1 MNAHRIETVI
11 SQDRMLTLTNLPSQ
25 SGGSVEVIILRFALP
40 QSEKERYPLRGA
52 EQIYYNPTEP
62 IMQDD

>member
-40 QSEKERYPLRGA
+40 QSKKDRTLYEESRSNIL
-52 EQIYYNPTEP
+52 
-62 IMQDD
+62 

>member
-40 QSEKERYPLRGA
+40 QSEKDRTLYEESRLN
-52 EQIYYNPTEP
+52 IL
-62 IMQDD
+62 